1 MHVLRMMPTEEN
13 YSLVAINNVSQKIS
27 YHWHPSPQTYHMCAN
42 FQSPPSLPITQ
53 LQDSSEYTIVVV
65 PGKCLRALKRE
76 DVFRA
81 PPGTCAP
88 HAKYYKNM
96 MPDIPLA
103 LSQPCGRFF
112 HEEDF
117 EFAYLREGRCLFSR
131 VKDVGDYGSC

>member
-1 MHVLRMMPTEEN
+1 MPPNPNHVL
-13 YSLVAINNVSQKIS
+13 SV
-27 YHWHPSPQTYHMCAN
+27 
-42 FQSPPSLPITQ
+42 
-53 LQDSSEYTIVVV
+53 QDTGEYTTVVASA
-65 PGKCLRALKRE
+65 KCLRALKRE

-88 HAKYYKNM
+88 EAKLFKNM

-117 EFAYLREGRCLFSR
+117 EFAYLRQGRCPFSR
-131 VKDVGDYGSC
+131 VNDVGDYGSC

>member
-1 MHVLRMMPTEEN
+1 
-13 YSLVAINNVSQKIS
+13 
-27 YHWHPSPQTYHMCAN
+27 MC
-42 FQSPPSLPITQ
+42 IR
-53 LQDSSEYTIVVV
+53 DSTTVVV
-65 PGKCLRALKRE
+65 SAKCLRGLKRE

-88 HAKYYKNM
+88 EAKLFKNM

-117 EFAYLREGRCLFSR
+117 EFAYLRQGRCPFSR
-131 VKDVGDYGSC
+131 VSDVGDYGSC